1 MIEAKFAVL
10 GGAQGAGKG
19 SASSKIQKRCPGCV
33 LAIETGAMLR
43 EITKNDPDSEV
54 ARLMREGQLVPDELI
69 FKLVS
74 QRKDELLVE
83 AAQHNAKG
91 TIWILLDGVPR
102 NEAQAAKLCNY
113 LGKQLEFAF
122 ILEVDQAILEK
133 RTIKRRVC
141 SKCGAIYNLADEAY
155 APKQPGVCDEC
166 GEELIQRKDD
176 TSEALT
182 KRWNIYYSETRPA
195 LQSMEEHGVQ
205 VVVCEN
211 SNGEAVEEIMR
222 HIFPNNVQD

>member
-1 MIEAKFAVL
+1 MIEVKFAVL
-10 GGAQGAGKG
+10 GGAQGSGKG
-19 SASSKIQKRCPGCV
+19 SASSKIQKRCPDCV

-43 EITKNDPDSEV
+43 EITKNNPDSEV
-54 ARLMREGQLVPDELI
+54 TCLMREGQLVPDELI

-74 QRKDELLVE
+74 QRKDELMAE
-83 AAQHNAKG
+83 IAQHKAEG

-102 NEAQAAKLCNY
+102 NEVQAAKLCEY
-113 LGKQLEFAF
+113 LGNQLEFAF
-122 ILEVDQAILEK
+122 ILEVDQAVLEN

-141 SKCGAIYNLADEAY
+141 PKCGAIYNLEGAY

-166 GEELIQRKDD
+166 GENLIQRKDD
-176 TSEALT
+176 TKEALT

-205 VVVCEN
+205 VVACEN
-211 SNGEAVEEIMR
+211 SNGEAVEEIMS
-222 HIFPNNVQD
+222 HIFSNNVPT